1 MDGQLCKY
9 TKTHYIVHFK
19 WVNYMVCELYLNKQ
33 TEGKKSESWA
43 VGYTSND
50 WQGHYFFGPQ
60 PGKPIS

>member
-1 MDGQLCKY
+1 
-9 TKTHYIVHFK
+9 
-19 WVNYMVCELYLNKQ
+19 MVCELYLNKQ
-33 TEGKKSESWA
+33 IEGKKSESWA